1 MGCTCFAWETKDHKH
16 LLGRTYDQ
24 CGSLLGNRIAVI
36 PRNYPLKLEI
46 DKNCPRRV
54 RSRYAF
60 GGMAIT
66 GLVSP
71 VMVDGINE
79 MGVMGGLLNYPGY
92 AAYDQVRDSRHMNIH
107 LHITRIS
114 YGLSLKPVCVCGGS
128 GFHPSFSQPDR
139 RAYLWTENGCPLYFF
154 RQNRGDDYY

>member
-1 MGCTCFAWETKDHKH
+1 M
-16 LLGRTYDQ
+16 
-24 CGSLLGNRIAVI
+24 
-36 PRNYPLKLEI
+36 
-46 DKNCPRRV
+46 

-107 LHITRIS
+107 
-114 YGLSLKPVCVCGGS
+114 P
-128 GFHPSFSQPDR
+128 GFLTGYLLRDR
-139 RAYLWTENGCPLYFF
+139 KSVV
-154 RQNRGDDYY
+154 